1 MTAFGQDDLD
11 RTIAG
16 KPGGPKFASSSSAG
30 NANPLT
36 AHTVLAVGAVLADRY
51 EIIDLLGEG
60 GMGAVYRANDR
71 HLDRVIALKTIRPEM
86 ATSEDMLARFKQ
98 ELILARQITHRNVI
112 RIYDLGEDRGAKFIT
127 MEFADGATLRSLLV
141 QKGKFEPAEAV
152 EVTRQICLGV
162 EAAHAEGVI
171 HRDLKPQNIMRIQQ
185 GRVVVMDFGLARNFS
200 SSMTQTGA
208 LVGTMEYM
216 SPEQS
221 LGKQLDARSDLF
233 AIGLIFH
240 ELLTGKTPYQADTAI
255 ASLLKRS
262 QEAAIPASVVDASVP
277 RDLSR
282 IVSKCLERDCANRYQ
297 SAAEI
302 VRDLD
307 AWTAGKTVSARP
319 PHFSL
324 ARMMRR
330 VMPRTMGRKQLY
342 GLGAGLLALLL
353 IAGVGLLNHYGG
365 RSSQPSQAGSQAPST
380 PAISLAILPLRNATG
395 DPALDWIGNSVA
407 EMLTTEVGES
417 QHLRTVAPYRMN
429 QVLSDLRIA
438 HDNLLDPAML
448 HRISEFVGA
457 DTVIWG
463 QYVRLGDKVRFDLTL
478 HNIKSDH
485 RVSLNV
491 EAANQNDIP
500 AAVRRIADAVRNNL
514 SISSDVIK
522 ELQASSFSP
531 TSTSTTALRDY
542 NEGEELLHSGKNLE
556 ALKSFQSATKADG
569 NFALA
574 FSQLAQVDSQLGFDH
589 EAEQASRK
597 AVELSRQSPVAE
609 RVLIDARHALI
620 LKDNKKAILAYE
632 NLAATRPDNN
642 DIEYALAGLYLDQG
656 EIEKARSQLTRILH
670 NDPNDLR
677 AIWRMGV
684 AEIMANNPHAAL
696 EPLTKG
702 LTLAVER
709 DNQEQKAL
717 VLQAIG
723 ISYRM
728 LNKPDAA
735 LRNYRDAMEINRRL
749 GLNRNLAGNLIETAQ
764 IENMLGKPDAAM
776 QSYQEALKLQREIG
790 IVKESGDTLI
800 DMGVLLS
807 DRGQYEKAL
816 QAYKESLQIQR
827 NAGDMKYEAL
837 CLNNI
842 ALVFLARG
850 NPDDAL
856 TYLQQALELRR
867 KLNVPAEIAR
877 TIGNLGDV
885 YSAKGQYD
893 QALAAFMES
902 LGLWRKAGNL
912 QNAANE
918 FNEMGIVFLYQARF
932 GAAIDAMQ
940 DAVKNL
946 RDAGQHNRDLAEC
959 LADLAD
965 ALAQAGRG
973 AESAKLLDEADGLAR
988 ELKNSALQATV
999 LNARGNVRFYSG
1011 DLKGAKAFYE
1021 QALRSAAQGTEKEK
1035 VLIAKL
1041 NLSKVSIAE
1050 GHAQATV
1057 HDLRAVS
1064 EQAAAM
1070 GMQYLMLESSVCL
1083 AETLIS
1089 NKDYAHATSQL
1100 ESLLDK
1106 SEQLGLRLL
1115 TAKIQYQ
1122 IANSMRAS
1130 ANADA
1135 TARYAQT
1142 TALLDDLR
1150 KEAGS
1155 EHLLDRSDLHA
1166 MHDDSNRWSH
1176 SANANPAHN

>member
-1 MTAFGQDDLD
+1 MSAFGQDDLD

-36 AHTVLAVGAVLADRY
+36 AHTVLAVGTILADRY
-51 EIIDLLGEG
+51 EILDLLGEG

-71 HLDRVIALKTIRPEM
+71 QLDRVIALKTIRPEM
-86 ATSEDMLARFKQ
+86 ATSDDILARFKQ

-127 MEFADGATLRSLLV
+127 MEFADGATLRALLSE
-141 QKGKFEPAEAV
+141 KGKFPPAEAV

-171 HRDLKPQNIMRIQQ
+171 HRDLKPQNIMRVQQ

-221 LGKQLDARSDLF
+221 LGKPLDARSDLF
-233 AIGLIFH
+233 TIGLIFH

-262 QEAAIPASVVDASVP
+262 QEAAISASVVDASVP

-282 IVSKCLERDCANRYQ
+282 IVSKCLERDCADRYH

-302 VRDLD
+302 VKDLD

-319 PHFSL
+319 PRFSL
-324 ARMMRR
+324 AR
-330 VMPRTMGRKQLY
+330 TMGRRMGRRQLY
-342 GLGAGLLALLL
+342 GVGAGLLALIL
-353 IAGVGLLNHYGG
+353 IAGIGLLNHYVG
-365 RSSQPSQAGSQAPST
+365 RPSKPSQANSQTPST

-417 QHLRTVAPYRMN
+417 QHLRTIAPYRMH

-500 AAVRRIADAVRNNL
+500 AAVHRIADAVRNNL

-531 TSTSTTALRDY
+531 TSTSTNALRDY
-542 NEGEELLHSGKNLE
+542 NEGEEFLHSGKNLE
-556 ALKSFQSATKADG
+556 ALKSFQSATKEDG
-569 NFALA
+569 AFALA
-574 FSQLAQVDSQLGFDH
+574 FSQLAQVNSQLGFDH

-597 AVELSRQSPVAE
+597 AVELSRQSPAAE

-620 LKDNKKAILAYE
+620 SKDNKKALSDYE

-642 DIEYALAGLYLDQG
+642 DIEYALAGLYLAQG
-656 EIEKARSQLTRILH
+656 EIEKARAQLTKMLH

-684 AEIMANNPHAAL
+684 AEIMANDPRAAL
-696 EPLTKG
+696 EPLTRG

-709 DNQEQKAL
+709 DNQEQRAL
-717 VLQAIG
+717 MLQATG

-735 LRNYRDAMEINRRL
+735 MRNYQDAMEINRRL
-749 GLNRNLAGNLIETAQ
+749 GLKRNLAANLIEIAQ
-764 IENMLGKPDAAM
+764 IDNTLGKPDAAM
-776 QSYQEALKLQREIG
+776 QSYVEALKLQREIG
-790 IVKESGDTLI
+790 IQKESGDTLI
-800 DMGVLLS
+800 DMGVLLA
-807 DRGQYEKAL
+807 DRGQHDKAL
-816 QAYKESLQIQR
+816 EAYKEALQIQR
-827 NAGDMKYEAL
+827 NASDVKYEAL

-842 ALVFLARG
+842 ALVYLAKG

-867 KLNVPAEIAR
+867 KLNVPSDIAE
-877 TIGNLGDV
+877 TVGSLGDV
-885 YSAKGQYD
+885 YTVKGQYD
-893 QALAAFMES
+893 QALASFVEA
-902 LGLWRKAGNL
+902 LGLWRKAGDL
-912 QNAANE
+912 QSAADE
-918 FNEMGIVFLYQARF
+918 YHEMGIVFLYQARF
-932 GAAIDAMQ
+932 GAAVDAMQ

-946 RDAGQHNRDLAEC
+946 REAGQHNRDLAEFT
-959 LADLAD
+959 ADLAD

-988 ELKNSALQATV
+988 ELKNSALQAMV
-999 LNARGNVRFYSG
+999 LNARGNVRFYTG
-1011 DLKGAKAFYE
+1011 DLKGAKTSYE
-1021 QALRSAAQGTEKEK
+1021 QALRSAQQGTEKEK
-1035 VLIAKL
+1035 ILTTKL
-1041 NLSKVSIAE
+1041 NLARVSIAE

-1064 EQAAAM
+1064 EQAAAL
-1070 GMQYLMLESSVCL
+1070 GLQNLVLESSICT

-1089 NKDYAHATSQL
+1089 ARDYAHATSQL
-1100 ESLLDK
+1100 ETLLDR
-1106 SEQLGLRLL
+1106 SEQIGRRLL

-1122 IANSMRAS
+1122 VANSMRAS
-1130 ANADA
+1130 ANPEAA
-1135 TARYAQT
+1135 ARYTQT
-1142 TALLDDLR
+1142 TALLDELR

-1166 MHDDSNRWSH
+1166 MYDDSNRWSH
-1176 SANANPAHN
+1176 SANAGPAHN